1 MTPDDIRSQLPEKHV
16 PFIRLDAQGDVF
28 RLNGIEWRREDSD
41 DPDAGYRIYEITGA
55 PHGPGFIMGYQ
66 PYEEDILKTGDLPSQ
81 IPYSYGGKQPYVNNI
96 YRQYIEPAVY
106 KNLEEWVINGTLPP
120 KCDLIELNSDATDFA
135 YDTHGNALG
144 GLRSPAVD
152 VPIARYYEVAD
163 AEEGKPFAWSFGYQ
177 ENFSS
182 QKLQELYGIIAPH
195 QNYVELVTESV
206 NKYVEEGFLL
216 PEDGELIILQAQLTP
231 IP

>member
-1 MTPDDIRSQLPEKHV
+1 M
-16 PFIRLDAQGDVF
+16 
-28 RLNGIEWRREDSD
+28 
-41 DPDAGYRIYEITGA
+41 
-55 PHGPGFIMGYQ
+55 
-66 PYEEDILKTGDLPSQ
+66 KTGDMPSQ
-81 IPYSYGGKQPYVNNI
+81 VPYQYGGKQANINNI

-120 KCDLIELNSDATDFA
+120 VCELIKLNADGSGFA
-135 YDTHGNALG
+135 VDEHGNALG

-152 VPIARYYEVAD
+152 VPIATYYEAAD

-195 QNYVELVTESV
+195 QNYVKRVTESV
-206 NKYVEEGFLL
+206 RKYVDRKLIL
-216 PEDGELIILQAQLTP
+216 PEDGELIILQAQMTP